1 VPPVM
6 RITFPSSFMSAAV
19 LRAARPSN
27 SGASGYPLGVLPP
40 IRPLARLPYVALG
53 VILFAFKTGLDY
65 VVSERYGRVFSPLF
79 YVSPMDAPL
88 FRRAD
93 APGYWLT
100 LWAVAI
106 PFIAVG
112 CFLTLRRLRDAG
124 LSPWY
129 VALFFVPF
137 ANLLFFAVCTAAPSK
152 ESAKTEIVLADWS
165 AYRAG
170 VTYVTRVAGE
180 RRSMGASVM
189 IAGACG
195 AVIALGAVGISVGVM
210 RSYGAALMLGAP
222 VVAGFATS
230 MVFVRLRPDK
240 GIGGAVLATLVS
252 FFITFGVT
260 ISFAIEGIGCL
271 VMVVPLVLP
280 ATLIGALF
288 GYMMAKGVEQVSPA
302 APIVVLPFLLGAESM
317 SPQREVQSEAVVS
330 EVVVNAPPD
339 VVWKRVI
346 AFPPLAPADDFMFRH
361 GIAAPMRATIDGEG
375 PGAVRRCEFTTGTF
389 VEPIEIWSPG
399 RELTFSVAAQPDP
412 MVEQTLWHSVRPPH
426 LDGYLRSTRGQF
438 LLEPLDGGRTRLTG
452 RTWYRTGMT
461 PEPYWRLWGDAII
474 HRIHLRV
481 LEHVATLAEAD
492 AAAAAHAG
500 H

>member
-1 VPPVM
+1 MPENAHLVAPV
-6 RITFPSSFMSAAV
+6 R
-19 LRAARPSN
+19 RAAPSTRR
-27 SGASGYPLGVLPP
+27 AGYPPGVLTS
-40 IRPLARLPYVALG
+40 IRPLSRLPYLALG
-53 VILFAFKTGLDY
+53 VVLFALKTGIDY
-65 VVSERYGRVFSPLF
+65 VVSERFGRSFSPLF
-79 YVSPMDAPL
+79 YVSPIDAPL
-88 FRRAD
+88 FRRAE

-100 LWAVAI
+100 LWAVAL
-106 PFIAVG
+106 PFMAAG

-129 VALFFVPF
+129 VILFFVPF
-137 ANLLFFAVCTAAPSK
+137 ANLLFFAVCAVAPSK
-152 ESAKTEIVLADWS
+152 EWAKTETVPAEGG

-170 VTYVTRVAGE
+170 VPMMMRLAGE

-189 IAGACG
+189 IAGGCG

-210 RSYGAALMLGAP
+210 RSYGAGLMLGAP

-240 GIGGAVLATLVS
+240 GFGGAALSTLVS
-252 FFITFGVT
+252 FVITFGVT
-260 ISFAIEGIGCL
+260 VSFAVEGLGCL
-271 VMVVPLVLP
+271 MMAVPLVVP
-280 ATLIGALF
+280 ATFVGALF
-288 GYMMAKGVEQVSPA
+288 GYLMAKGVEQISAA
-302 APIVVLPFLLGAESM
+302 APIAVLPLLLGAESL
-317 SPQREVQSEAVVS
+317 SPPREAQSEPVVS
-330 EVVVNAPPD
+330 EVIVNAPPD

-346 AFPPLAPADDFMFRH
+346 AFPPLPPADDFMFRH

-389 VEPIEIWSPG
+389 VEPIEIWAPG
-399 RELTFSVAAQPDP
+399 RELTFSVTAQPDP

-438 LLEPLDGGRTRLTG
+438 SLEPLDGGRTRLTG

-461 PEPYWRLWGDAII
+461 PEPYWRLWADAII

-481 LEHVATLAEAD
+481 LEHVTTLAEAD
-492 AAAAAHAG
+492 VAAAVHRDP
-500 H
+500 